1 MNQSLR
7 ILWTIERV
15 NIKQDLN
22 AFAWLFLGEDHRL
35 KAKILMSFQ
44 KTRLI

>member
-1 MNQSLR
+1 MNQSVG

-15 NIKQDLN
+15 NIKKDLN
-22 AFAWLFLGEDHRL
+22 AYVWLFSGEHHRL
-35 KAKILMSFQ
+35 KAKILMSFP